1 MSAKLKR
8 TVIAWALLSP
18 LLALTIFPF
27 AVMFFSALKPRA
39 EIFTSPPTWL
49 PSEFRW
55 RNFIDMWSA
64 AGFGEA
70 LFNSLYTGL
79 LSTVAAIIVSIPAAY
94 ALARHRFAGD
104 RSFRLFLL
112 ATQMVSPIVLV
123 IGLFQMVAGL
133 GLLNS
138 VTMLG
143 AIYGAFNIAFAV
155 WMMQSYFATI
165 PKDLEEAAWMD
176 GAGHGLTLVKI
187 FLPLAAPAIAVTA
200 LFGFISSWNEFVL
213 ALTLLRS
220 QEQHTLPIRVFSL
233 VGGRYTIQWDHV
245 MAATLLATVPVAI
258 LFAWMQRY
266 LVKGLTLGSVK

>member
-27 AVMFFSALKPRA
+27 AVMFFSALKPRG

-49 PSEFRW
+49 PSAFRW
-55 RNFIDMWSA
+55 RNFIDMWHA

-94 ALARHRFAGD
+94 ALARHRFAGE

-123 IGLFQMVAGL
+123 IGLFQMVAGF

-138 VTMLG
+138 LTTLG

-165 PKDLEEAAWMD
+165 PRDLEEAAWMD
-176 GAGHGLTLVKI
+176 GAGHGLTLVKV

-200 LFGFISSWNEFVL
+200 LFGFINSWNEFVL

-220 QEQHTLPIRVFSL
+220 EEQHTLPIRVFSL

>member
-1 MSAKLKR
+1 MSAKFKR
-8 TVIAWALLSP
+8 TIVSWALLSP
-18 LLALTIFPF
+18 LLALTVFPF

-39 EIFTSPPTWL
+39 EIFVSPPAWL

-55 RNFIDMWSA
+55 RNFIDMWHA

-70 LFNSLYTGL
+70 LFNSLYVGL
-79 LSTVAAIIVSIPAAY
+79 LSTLIAIVVSVPAAY
-94 ALARHRFAGD
+94 AMARSRFAGQ
-104 RSFRLFLL
+104 RAFRLFLL

-123 IGLFQMVAGL
+123 IGIFQMVAGL

-138 VTMLG
+138 LVTLG

-155 WMMQSYFATI
+155 WMMQSYFATV
-165 PKDLEEAAWMD
+165 PRDLEEAAWID
-176 GAGHGLTLVKI
+176 GAGHALTLVRI

>member
-55 RNFIDMWSA
+55 RNFIDMWHA

-79 LSTVAAIIVSIPAAY
+79 LSTVAAIVVSIPAAY

-220 QEQHTLPIRVFSL
+220 EEQHTLPIRVFSL